1 MYLFQVLLKPEQ
13 ILESAT
19 RGSPHGPNLPVA
31 LAARTDRIEVY
42 GATELD
48 GDTPFYEFRLY
59 RGERLLTTK
68 RISGCQSN
76 VVNIRPKRGTVST
89 TERPHPRALRMRR
102 MKLVNGDAIQA
113 AITSINDL
121 SALVGRHCY
130 GAEPEEADDAQRN
143 AHAAIRKL
151 RLLKAELA
159 DDEGGRPN
167 TSAADDENAVA
178 A

>member
-1 MYLFQVLLKPEQ
+1 MYLFQVLLNPKQ

-19 RGSPHGPNLPVA
+19 RGSPHGPNLPEA
-31 LAARTDRIEVY
+31 LAARTDRMEVY
-42 GATELD
+42 GSTELD
-48 GDTPFYEFRLY
+48 GLSAFYEFRLY

-76 VVNIRPKRGTVST
+76 VVNIRPKRGTVGT
-89 TERPHPRALRMRR
+89 TEQSRPWAGRR
-102 MKLVNGDAIQA
+102 HSMKLVNGDAIQA

-151 RLLKAELA
+151 RLLKA
-159 DDEGGRPN
+159 
-167 TSAADDENAVA
+167 
-178 A
+178 

>member
-19 RGSPHGPNLPVA
+19 RGSPHGPDLPEA
-31 LAARTDRIEVY
+31 LAARADRMEVY
-42 GATELD
+42 GSTELD
-48 GDTPFYEFRLY
+48 GETPFYEFRLY

-68 RISGCQSN
+68 RISGCQGN
-76 VVNIRPKRGTVST
+76 VVNIRPKRGTVGT
-89 TERPHPRALRMRR
+89 TERSRPRSLRMHR

-130 GAEPEEADDAQRN
+130 GAEPEEADAAQRS
-143 AHAAIRKL
+143 AHAAVRKL

-159 DDEGGRPN
+159 EAEGGRPDAL
-167 TSAADDENAVA
+167 AADDENAVA